1 MKLFGYFRS
10 SAAFRVRIALNLKQL
25 DYENAF
31 IHLRRGDQAAPEF
44 LDINPQGLVPAL
56 EIDGQRLTQSLAI
69 IEYLDETHPK
79 PPLLPRDAAG
89 RARVRALAAIVA
101 CDIHPLNNLRVLRYL
116 HRPLGHDPAAVET
129 WYNHWIDSGFGALER
144 LLANDPR
151 TGAFCHGDTPGLA
164 DIALVPQV
172 FNAHR
177 YPLDLTVY
185 PTIMRVYQN
194 CRAVEAF
201 AAADPDRQPDREP

>member
-1 MKLFGYFRS
+1 MKLYGYFRS

-31 IHLRRGDQAAPEF
+31 IHLRRNDQTKPEF
-44 LDINPQGLVPAL
+44 LGVNPQGLVPAL
-56 EIDGQRLTQSLAI
+56 EIGEERLIQSLAI
-69 IEYLDETHPK
+69 VEYLDETHPE

-116 HRPLGHDPAAVET
+116 HGPLGHDEKAIEH
-129 WYNHWIDSGFGALER
+129 WYNHWITSGFDAFER
-144 LLANDPR
+144 LLADDKH
-151 TGAFCHGDTPGLA
+151 TGKFCHGDTPGLA

-172 FNAHR
+172 YNAHR
-177 YPLDLTVY
+177 YKLDLTVY

-194 CRAVEAF
+194 CKALDAF